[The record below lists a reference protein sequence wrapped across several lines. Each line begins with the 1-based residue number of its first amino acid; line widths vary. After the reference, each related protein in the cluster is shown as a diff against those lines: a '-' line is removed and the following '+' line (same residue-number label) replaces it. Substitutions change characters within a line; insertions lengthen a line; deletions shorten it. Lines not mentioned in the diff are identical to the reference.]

1 MPLRFLR
8 VVGASFSIALCS
20 AYLAFVAAPASAAK
34 PAAASPRIVS
44 LMPSLTEDLFAI
56 GAGPQV
62 VGVSQFTDRPAAAAA
77 LPAVASFASVDAER
91 IVRLH
96 PGLVVGISAQAA
108 LVAGLRHAGLRIEL
122 LRDDSFDD
130 LFATLARLGVLSG
143 HPGEAARLAKA
154 LHRRTAQLVARVPA
168 APRPRTFVVLGVA
181 PIYTV
186 GERSYIAR
194 LIELAGGVDAAR
206 IPDAYARFGP
216 EALVALQPD
225 AIVADRTSGLANALA
240 HPPWNALAAVRAGH
254 VYILDDAD
262 ILERPGPRYNQGLAW
277 LIARLHPETPHV
289 AR

>member
-1 MPLRFLR
+1 MPLRFSR
-8 VVGASFSIALCS
+8 VVGALLSLALCWGFV
-20 AYLAFVAAPASAAK
+20 AFVVAPVGAANPVTAT
-34 PAAASPRIVS
+34 PRIVS

-62 VGVSQFTDRPAAAAA
+62 VGVSQFTDRPAAAAK

-96 PGLVVGISAQAA
+96 PGLVVGITAQAA
-108 LVAGLRHAGLRIEL
+108 LVAGLRNAGLRIEL

-130 LFATLARLGVLSG
+130 LFATLTRLGVLSG
-143 HPGEAARLAKA
+143 HPREATQLAKS
-154 LHRRTAQLVARVPA
+154 LRRRTAQLVARVPA
-168 APRPRTFVVLGVA
+168 GPRPRTFVVLGVA

-186 GERSYIAR
+186 GERSYIAH

-206 IPDAYARFGP
+206 IPDAYARFGS

-225 AIVADRTSGLANALA
+225 AIVADRTSGLANALVHA
-240 HPPWNALAAVRAGH
+240 PWNALSAVRSGR

-262 ILERPGPRYNQGLAW
+262 ILERPGPRYNEGLAW
-277 LIARLHPETPHV
+277 LIARLRTDAPHV

>member
-1 MPLRFLR
+1 MPLRFSR
-8 VVGASFSIALCS
+8 VGAGLSVALCS
-20 AYLAFVAAPASAAK
+20 AYMAFVAAPA
-34 PAAASPRIVS
+34 PAATPAPVGPRIVS

-62 VGVSQFTDRPAAAAA
+62 VGVSQFTDRPAAAAS

-143 HPGEAARLAKA
+143 HPEAATHLAKS
-154 LHRRTAQLVARVPA
+154 LHERTAQLVARVPA
-168 APRPRTFVVLGVA
+168 GPRPRTFVVLGVA

-186 GERSYIAR
+186 GERSYIAH
-194 LIELAGGVDAAR
+194 LIELAGGVDAAH
-206 IPDAYARFGP
+206 ISDAYARFGS

-225 AIVADRTSGLANALA
+225 AIVADRSSGLASALA
-240 HPPWNALAAVRAGH
+240 HAPWNALTAVRSGH
-254 VYILDDAD
+254 VYVLDDAD
-262 ILERPGPRYNQGLAW
+262 ILERPGPRYNEGLAW
-277 LIARLHPETPHV
+277 LIAHLHAGA
-289 AR
+289 ARAAR